1 MRKFH
6 EIITIITIQLLTR
19 KHIVTSRDF
28 KARVVSLVA
37 FDRAVFFV
45 KDRLPKQLGTSF
57 DRMIKPAAPR
67 GHRVMG
73 IDAGQGIECTQ
84 SLKYSQ
90 SLGSRK
96 VQTCGPAT
104 DGRYTSL
111 QGVPKGIPL
120 RAKRDQLC

>member
-1 MRKFH
+1 M
-6 EIITIITIQLLTR
+6 
-19 KHIVTSRDF
+19 
-28 KARVVSLVA
+28 SLVA

-84 SLKYSQ
+84 ILNRWVAEKFRLVDRRLMGDTHLYRA
-90 SLGSRK
+90 SR
-96 VQTCGPAT
+96 
-104 DGRYTSL
+104 REF
-111 QGVPKGIPL
+111 
-120 RAKRDQLC
+120 R